1 MRRTVPAGWSHGGTW
16 APLADINLSNVDQ
29 LEIAWTWK
37 PDELP
42 NQESQTGPGSV
53 EAMPLMIDTVVSLST
68 MYNRFRSALN
78 PMTLAV
84 NGRTIDA
91 VAEPDASLA
100 AFAWPDDE

>member
-1 MRRTVPAGWSHGGTW
+1 
-16 APLADINLSNVDQ
+16 
-29 LEIAWTWK
+29 
-37 PDELP
+37 
-42 NQESQTGPGSV
+42 
-53 EAMPLMIDTVVSLST
+53 MPLMIDTVVSLST